1 MIMGDSKVGLIPW
14 DLDCIN
20 GVDSCLHFSFLRD
33 LC

>member
-1 MIMGDSKVGLIPW
+1 MIVGGGGVGLIPC

-20 GVDSCLHFSFLRD
+20 GVDSCLHFSFFRV